1 MKELLSRFHLNGS
14 ILKFRTLKE
23 KFDLGMAVEV
33 KVCRNTRLP
42 SFGIRRVCFGY
53 LITCVLKKLRELSLK
68 L

>member
-23 KFDLGMAVEV
+23 RFDLGITVEV
-33 KVCRNTRLP
+33 KVFRNTRLP
-42 SFGIRRVCFGY
+42 SFSIR
-53 LITCVLKKLRELSLK
+53 ITCVLKKLRELSLK